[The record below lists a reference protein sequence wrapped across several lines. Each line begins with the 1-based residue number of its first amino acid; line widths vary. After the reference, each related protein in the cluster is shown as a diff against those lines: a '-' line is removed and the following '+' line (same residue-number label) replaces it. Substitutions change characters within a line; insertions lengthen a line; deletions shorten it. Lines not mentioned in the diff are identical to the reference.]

1 MKQIKRNNVFIID
14 QLVQFVRYGWIYSW
28 DPELEM
34 ARSKSQ
40 RAGAE
45 AAAQERRSDLGQE
58 KI

>member
-14 QLVQFVRYGWIYSW
+14 QLVQFMRYGWIYSW
-28 DPELEM
+28 DPKLEM
-34 ARSKSQ
+34 ALSQSQ
-40 RAGAE
+40 RAGGE